1 MRPAFL
7 RAVVVMCRLQFYND
21 AVNNEDF
28 NLKEDF
34 RRWRSVSGGNL
45 FHRFIS
51 HLPIMPVASSP
62 GNPCLQSMS
71 MFRTCQLPWKRV
83 AASG

>member
-45 FHRFIS
+45 FH
-51 HLPIMPVASSP
+51 
-62 GNPCLQSMS
+62 
-71 MFRTCQLPWKRV
+71 
-83 AASG
+83 